1 MPRSRS
7 YTRWVEETLTCSD
20 GEWKFQQSGP
30 MADGIQIRFVL
41 GEQTHFQSGVDSE
54 VLRYMTELTNVHL
67 LRRLAQ
73 RGVGLK
79 VQEGYRQ
86 SV

>member
-1 MPRSRS
+1 M
-7 YTRWVEETLTCSD
+7 EETLTCSD
-20 GEWKFQQSGP
+20 GEWNSAIRTDG
-30 MADGIQIRFVL
+30 DGIQIRFVL

-73 RGVGLK
+73 RGVGLE
-79 VQEGYRQ
+79 VPRGIPAIRLTLAVEQ
-86 SV
+86 